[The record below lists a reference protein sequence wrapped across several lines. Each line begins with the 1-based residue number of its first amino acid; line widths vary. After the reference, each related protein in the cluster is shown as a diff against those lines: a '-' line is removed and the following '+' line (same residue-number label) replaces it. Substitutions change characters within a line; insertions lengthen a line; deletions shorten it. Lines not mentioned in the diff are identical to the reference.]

1 MKFFLK
7 NARHLGAPVDL
18 LCEDGKIVTMT
29 PAGKTP
35 APEDAQTED
44 AGGLVLLPGLADCHV
59 HLREPGFEWK
69 EDIGTGL
76 EAAAHGGFCQVM
88 CMPNTKPV
96 NDSASVT
103 RFMLERARTTH
114 PAGPRLYPVGAASVG
129 LASREMALLGE
140 LKDAGCV
147 AISNDGRPMTNTELM
162 RRTMEYA
169 WDLGLVFTDHCED
182 PDLAKGYLMN
192 EGQVSGRLGVMGQPV
207 VGEAMQVARDVMLS
221 EYLNIPIHIAHVS
234 CRMSADII
242 AWAKKRGA
250 KVTAETTPHYLL
262 LDESEM
268 EGYNTL
274 AKVNPPLR
282 TPDDREA
289 MREAVKNGTIDII
302 VTDHAP
308 HIAME
313 KNTTLDLAPNGITG
327 LDLSLTLIW
336 SLVRDGVITEADL
349 IRLMAEKPAEIFG
362 LPCCRFNPGDPA
374 DFILFDPELEWT
386 VTPETLYSKSF
397 NTPYLNKTVRG
408 RTAHSWIGGV
418 KLF

>member
-18 LCEDGKIVTMT
+18 LCEDGKIVTMP

-44 AGGLVLLPGLADCHV
+44 AGGLVLLPGLTDCHV

-221 EYLNIPIHIAHVS
+221 EYLNIPI
-234 CRMSADII
+234 
-242 AWAKKRGA
+242 
-250 KVTAETTPHYLL
+250 LL
-262 LDESEM
+262 QD
-268 EGYNTL
+268 
-274 AKVNPPLR
+274 
-282 TPDDREA
+282 
-289 MREAVKNGTIDII
+289 
-302 VTDHAP
+302 
-308 HIAME
+308 
-313 KNTTLDLAPNGITG
+313 
-327 LDLSLTLIW
+327 
-336 SLVRDGVITEADL
+336 VR
-349 IRLMAEKPAEIFG
+349 
-362 LPCCRFNPGDPA
+362 
-374 DFILFDPELEWT
+374 
-386 VTPETLYSKSF
+386 
-397 NTPYLNKTVRG
+397 
-408 RTAHSWIGGV
+408 
-418 KLF
+418 